1 MSCEACF
8 GLWQFVK
15 PAFFD
20 ARQLIA
26 VFWLMPLVGTRC
38 SVVVAS
44 SFYPESSIS
53 GFALSLRLACH
64 ITAASTGQ
72 SLQAIY
78 AG

>member
-20 ARQLIA
+20 ARQLIV

-38 SVVVAS
+38 AVVVIS
-44 SFYPESSIS
+44 SLYPEN
-53 GFALSLRLACH
+53 
-64 ITAASTGQ
+64 
-72 SLQAIY
+72 
-78 AG
+78 